1 MDRFMSQILGVGYRR
16 SSSREDWGRARR
28 CMQKSRWLLV
38 LMLAIALIS
47 CGRSRQRLAG
57 IQDRC
62 ACSATDVESRDAG
75 N

>member
-1 MDRFMSQILGVGYRR
+1 
-16 SSSREDWGRARR
+16 
-28 CMQKSRWLLV
+28 MQNSRWLLV

-75 N
+75 H